1 MAADQV
7 FTVDDATPSRLL
19 GLDDVQIGDA
29 VEQAVNFD
37 ADMWRRFDALA
48 GDAATVHRQ
57 TKAARAM
64 GFEKP
69 ILQGLAVTTRFSRL
83 IGMYLPG
90 ERAVLQSVEFRFR
103 RPVFV
108 PSMLVYRARIE
119 RILRPLSSIKMSLE
133 IAVGGT
139 THVTGICQCVI
150 R

>member
-7 FTVDDATPSRLL
+7 SIVDDATPSRLL

-48 GDAATVHRQ
+48 GDAAMVHRQ

-64 GFEKP
+64 GFEEP

-90 ERAVLQSVEFRFR
+90 ERAVLQSIEFRFR

-108 PSMLVYRARIE
+108 PAMLVYRARIE

-133 IAVGGT
+133 VAVAGT